1 MKENPTSPE
10 LISELSS
17 PPSTDGTPRTSSST
31 DSEPLSV
38 VTDQQDS
45 ALPTTTNN
53 TWSST
58 SQTSDWDN
66 WPSSPREIP
75 RENPRNNLKEKLKN
89 PEVPRRL
96 KSLPPEKS
104 KPRPTSEKPR
114 KNTSRK
120 SSLDLYIQ
128 SILLPFYCFRLIL
141 IWFTQFDKDSQ
152 FGKN

>member
-17 PPSTDGTPRTSSST
+17 PPSMDGTPRTSSST

-58 SQTSDWDN
+58 SQTSD
-66 WPSSPREIP
+66 
-75 RENPRNNLKEKLKN
+75 
-89 PEVPRRL
+89 
-96 KSLPPEKS
+96 
-104 KPRPTSEKPR
+104 
-114 KNTSRK
+114 
-120 SSLDLYIQ
+120 
-128 SILLPFYCFRLIL
+128 
-141 IWFTQFDKDSQ
+141 
-152 FGKN
+152 